1 MRDTTI
7 EALKTQLD
15 IIAVAEQYCE
25 LKKVN
30 ANTYK
35 AVVNPIREEKSSSL
49 HFYSN
54 TQKFFDFGSSESGD
68 VFDLISKMENISLS
82 ELLSRYKDDA
92 LALTPQPIKEKPQP
106 VQVIEISSEQ
116 LQEEFDKFES
126 IDLSNPKHYEELL
139 NVVPEYLL
147 KEANEADI
155 KLFMS
160 CTRYDNQNQTLVAGW
175 YKNALFDFEMITYK
189 RRRLHGGKW
198 INRKGTHPNSTVFNR
213 IFDDT
218 KPVYI
223 VEGARDALTSILLGL
238 NFIAIPTTS
247 FKNIEAIQSLIKP
260 DDEVIFICEDL
271 AGYRAMKYL
280 ASAIPNSRLVTFV
293 KSKDEKI
300 DLSDY
305 VNSCK
310 TIEGVHNAISA

>member
-7 EALKTQLD
+7 EAIKAKLD
-15 IIAVAEQYCE
+15 ILTVAEQYCE
-25 LKKVN
+25 LKRVN
-30 ANTYK
+30 SNTYK
-35 AVVNPIREEKSSSL
+35 AVVNPIREEKTSSL
-49 HFYSN
+49 HFYIN
-54 TQKFFDFGSSESGD
+54 TQKYHDFGSSESGD

-82 ELLSRYKDDA
+82 ELLNRYKDDT
-92 LALTPQPIKEKPQP
+92 LALTPQPIKEQPQP
-106 VQVIEISSEQ
+106 VPKIEISSEQ
-116 LQEEFDKFES
+116 LQKEFDSFEMLD
-126 IDLSNPKHYEELL
+126 IRNPKHYEELL

-147 KEANEADI
+147 KEANEADTR
-155 KLFMS
+155 LFMS

-175 YKNALFDFEMITYK
+175 YKNSLFDFEMITYK

-198 INRKGTHPNSTVFNR
+198 INRKNTHPNSTVFNR

-247 FKNIEAIQSLIKP
+247 FKNVEAIQSLIKP
-260 DDEVIFICEDL
+260 DDEVIFICEDMQ
-271 AGYRAMKYL
+271 GYKAMSNL
-280 ASAIPNSRLVTFV
+280 SNAIANSRLVTFV

-310 TIEGVHNAISA
+310 TIEGVQNAISA

>member
-7 EALKTQLD
+7 EAIKTRLD
-15 IIAVAEQYCE
+15 IIEVAEKYCE
-25 LKKVN
+25 LKRVN
-30 ANTYK
+30 SNTYK
-35 AVVNPIREEKSSSL
+35 AVVNPLRDEKTSSL
-49 HFYSN
+49 YFYVD
-54 TQKFFDFGSSESGD
+54 TQKYYDFGSSERGD
-68 VFDLISKMENISLS
+68 VFDLIARVENISLP
-82 ELLSRYKDDA
+82 EILNRFKDESYI
-92 LALTPQPIKEKPQP
+92 PSIKPIIEKPQHT
-106 VQVIEISSEQ
+106 QEIEISSER
-116 LQEEFDKFES
+116 LQSEFNQFERLKKDNS
-126 IDLSNPKHYEELL
+126 KHLEELF
-139 NVVPEYLL
+139 NVIPEYVLREAR
-147 KEANEADI
+147 KEDL
-155 KLFMS
+155 KLFS
-160 CTRYDNQNQTLVAGW
+160 KLVRYDNQNQTLVAGW
-175 YKNALFDFEMITYK
+175 YKNSLLNFEIVTYK

-198 INRKGTHPNSTVFNR
+198 INRKGTHPNDTAFNR
-213 IFDDT
+213 IYDDR

-260 DDEVIFICEDL
+260 EDKVIFICEDMQ
-271 AGYRAMKYL
+271 GYKAMSNL

-310 TIEGVHNAISA
+310 TIEWVHNAIGA